1 MYCNLLKGS
10 TIFCTIWFFS
20 AFWLTKYGVS
30 VYILIY
36 HQIGRK
42 ILSTNSVNKDVNI
55 NCELEL
61 CPVVEEGTT
70 ANQLSNKKISDF
82 IDINNIVQNIWSI
95 CQKSCCQKCALS
107 NSGKT
112 DTDVVIRWLFT
123 STGMYTFLSSLNL
136 MELRGAVRRTS
147 EHLIPTEPSHVQFTA
162 FPGLSLDTWVTCDR
176 GHVFPVEHVSCTRCT
191 NVNGA
196 ADWFSG

>member
-42 ILSTNSVNKDVNI
+42 ILSTNSVDKDVNI

-82 IDINNIVQNIWSI
+82 IDINNIVQNI
-95 CQKSCCQKCALS
+95 
-107 NSGKT
+107 
-112 DTDVVIRWLFT
+112 
-123 STGMYTFLSSLNL
+123 
-136 MELRGAVRRTS
+136 
-147 EHLIPTEPSHVQFTA
+147 
-162 FPGLSLDTWVTCDR
+162 
-176 GHVFPVEHVSCTRCT
+176 
-191 NVNGA
+191 
-196 ADWFSG
+196 